1 MAHFVD
7 QLLERIEQAGSPVCV
22 GIDPVYERLPASLR
36 GDEPTHEGRVDA
48 IFEFVT
54 KVLEVVSPHVPLVKF
69 QLACFERY
77 GPDGLAIYHSL
88 VQEARSLGLM
98 VIGDAKRGDIGATA
112 EHYAA
117 AMLLEPDGGDEGD
130 WAAADA
136 VTVNSYFGRDGLV
149 PFLDVAAAEGKG
161 VFALVRTSNPG
172 GDAIQSLKLADGRT
186 VADAVAMLMA
196 EIGGDSRYLGER
208 GYSLLG
214 AVVGATKPGDAARL
228 RELMPR
234 QLFLVPGFGAQGGGA
249 DDVRACFRA
258 DGTGAIIT
266 ASRSITYA
274 FEKTPTD
281 WPMAIEAATLQM
293 KREIAKILGRE

>member
-1 MAHFVD
+1 MPHFVD
-7 QLLERIEQAGSPVCV
+7 QLLDAVERKGGPVCV
-22 GIDPVYERLPASLR
+22 GIDPVYDRLPPAPGSKE
-36 GDEPTHEGRVDA
+36 DNHEAQVDA
-48 IFEFVT
+48 IFDFVH
-54 KVLEVVSPHVPLVKF
+54 KVLEVVAPHVPVVKF

-77 GPDGLAIYHSL
+77 GPDGLSIYHSL
-88 VQEARSLGLM
+88 VQEARDRGLL

-117 AMLLEPDGGDEGD
+117 ATLLEPLGGDEGD

-136 VTVNSYFGRDGLV
+136 VTVNSYFGRDGLT
-149 PFLDVAAAEGKG
+149 PFLNVAAAHGKG

-186 VADAVAMLMA
+186 VAEAVAGLMA
-196 EIGGDSRYLGER
+196 EIGGEAKYTGER

-228 RELMPR
+228 RQLMPQ

-249 DDVRACFRA
+249 DDVRACFKP
-258 DGTGAIIT
+258 DGTGALIT

-274 FEKTPTD
+274 FEKADGD
-281 WPMAIEAATLQM
+281 WQTAIELATLQM
-293 KREIAKILGRE
+293 KRELAAILAG

>member
-1 MAHFVD
+1 MPHFVD
-7 QLLERIEQAGSPVCV
+7 QLLARIEQTGSPVCV
-22 GIDPVYERLPASLR
+22 GIDPVYERLPDELRRDDAS
-36 GDEPTHEGRVDA
+36 HEMRVDA

-54 KVLEVVSPHVPLVKF
+54 KVLQIVAPHVPIVKF

-77 GPDGLAIYHSL
+77 GPDGLGVYHSL
-88 VQEARSLGLM
+88 VQDARAMGLM
-98 VIGDAKRGDIGATA
+98 TIGDAKRGDIGATA

-117 AMLLEPDGGDEGD
+117 AMLLEPGGGDEGD

-136 VTVNSYFGRDGLV
+136 VTVNSYFGRDGLS
-149 PFLDVAAAEGKG
+149 PFLDLAAHEGKG

-186 VADAVAMLMA
+186 VAEAVAALMDQ
-196 EIGGDSRYLGER
+196 IGGEPQYIGDR
-208 GYSLLG
+208 GYSVLG

-234 QLFLVPGFGAQGGGA
+234 QLFLVPGFGAQGGAA
-249 DDVRACFRA
+249 DDVRACFRD

-274 FEKTPTD
+274 FEKVPLD
-281 WPMAIEAATLQM
+281 WQSAIEAATLQM
-293 KREIAKILGRE
+293 KREIAEILASG